1 MEREKS
7 NRINK
12 LVLNEVTIRLE
23 VENDLVY
30 LKMKLPITMSLRGKG
45 IKSLQWIR
53 RDALDGRSEKTRTL
67 LKEAA
72 LKLIN
77 DPTNDLQEVIL

>member
-1 MEREKS
+1 MKREKS

-12 LVLNEVTIRLE
+12 IVFNEIRIRLE
-23 VENDLVY
+23 LEHDLVY
-30 LKMKLPITMSLRGKG
+30 LKMKLPITMCIHGKG
-45 IKSLQWIR
+45 IKSFKFIR
-53 RDALDGRSEKTRTL
+53 RDALDGRSERTRIL